1 LLLKFTEQSKLK
13 PILINNRYSA
23 PGINVLNTNQITALL
38 ILPYSFYGWT
48 GDLSCG
54 QKPAQFSHHAIV
66 QLQTLEALR
75 ERYGYSND
83 PLLEKIAAA
92 EATKLT
98 LTITAESPQDINKIL
113 ASSEYQ
119 IALSQW
125 QNAYAELD
133 LKNTRSTTGGI
144 KIGR

>member
-1 LLLKFTEQSKLK
+1 M
-13 PILINNRYSA
+13 
-23 PGINVLNTNQITALL
+23 LNTNQIAASL
-38 ILPYSFYGWT
+38 ILLYSFYGWA
-48 GDLSCG
+48 GDVSCD
-54 QKPAQFSHHAIV
+54 QKPAQFSHHAIIKR
-66 QLQTLEALR
+66 QTLEALR
-75 ERYGYSND
+75 ERYGYGYE
-83 PLLEKIAAA
+83 PLLEKIATA

-133 LKNTRSTTGGI
+133 RKTTRSTTGGI
-144 KIGR
+144 KIGKCKN